1 MSTQIRT
8 SNQNFYYRHLQCW
21 IDIKESL
28 KLWKLAYSM
37 AWLDI
42 KLRYKGSLLGPIWM
56 TFSSATMML
65 AIGLI
70 YGSLFKIHTETY
82 LPYLSISFIF
92 WQNGIAN
99 MIVDACQCFL
109 QTDTFIH
116 SLKLPFFLQAIRTV
130 IRNFLIT
137 LLNCITPFLVILY
150 YNKWPGMIIL
160 LSIPGFIIWIINSLA
175 ISIFL
180 GCICARFRDIPQI
193 INSLIQIVYY
203 ITPIMW
209 MPYQIHKHQYLLLI
223 NPIFS
228 TMQIIKG
235 PILGEIPTISVY
247 LSALIY
253 SFVLWGLA
261 WIMFI
266 RSKTRLAFWI

>member
-1 MSTQIRT
+1 
-8 SNQNFYYRHLQCW
+8 
-21 IDIKESL
+21 
-28 KLWKLAYSM
+28 
-37 AWLDI
+37 
-42 KLRYKGSLLGPIWM
+42 
-56 TFSSATMML
+56 
-65 AIGLI
+65 
-70 YGSLFKIHTETY
+70 
-82 LPYLSISFIF
+82 
-92 WQNGIAN
+92 

-130 IRNFLIT
+130 VRNFLIT

-235 PILGEIPTISVY
+235 PILGEIPNKAGFLDIKFK
-247 LSALIY
+247 LFIY
-253 SFVLWGLA
+253 KIYKA
-261 WIMFI
+261 IEP
-266 RSKTRLAFWI
+266 